1 MSLNKKDVKRG
12 IDKAAGY
19 LKSATD
25 TVAQKSSEGR
35 ERVAGKA
42 KEAARNAGDQ
52 LIQAGQTIKRAV
64 R

>member
-12 IDKAAGY
+12 IDKAAGF
-19 LKSATD
+19 LKGATD
-25 TVAQKSSEGR
+25 TVAHKGGEGR

-42 KEAARNAGDQ
+42 KEAARSAGDH
-52 LIQAGQTIKRAV
+52 LIQAGQTIKRAA